1 MQWLNENDDVS
12 LEFLRNAYAKD
23 KKDNV
28 SISKGNEAHKGLY
41 NKAYTITI
49 MQVTLMHLY
58 FFLTI
63 VSKEYRACQLFE
75 LSCWCVHT
83 ADSMFRSP
91 SETWMPRPWDLEE
104 IYEEICKNSCKS
116 SHRIF

>member
-28 SISKGNEAHKGLY
+28 SISLGNEAQNSDYIIWLIISRK
-41 NKAYTITI
+41 KTI
-49 MQVTLMHLY
+49 MQLTLMHLY

-75 LSCWCVHT
+75 LSC
-83 ADSMFRSP
+83 
-91 SETWMPRPWDLEE
+91 
-104 IYEEICKNSCKS
+104 
-116 SHRIF
+116 

>member
-28 SISKGNEAHKGLY
+28 SISQGNEAQNSDYIIRLIIEK
-41 NKAYTITI
+41 TI
-49 MQVTLMHLY
+49 MQLILMHLY

-75 LSCWCVHT
+75 LSC
-83 ADSMFRSP
+83 
-91 SETWMPRPWDLEE
+91 
-104 IYEEICKNSCKS
+104 
-116 SHRIF
+116 

>member
-28 SISKGNEAHKGLY
+28 SISLGNEAQNSDYIIISRK
-41 NKAYTITI
+41 KTI
-49 MQVTLMHLY
+49 MQLTLMHLY

-75 LSCWCVHT
+75 LSC
-83 ADSMFRSP
+83 
-91 SETWMPRPWDLEE
+91 
-104 IYEEICKNSCKS
+104 
-116 SHRIF
+116 